1 VTENRTPDPADTAV
15 ARLARPRLLI
25 VDDLEDNRI
34 IIQRRFER
42 RGFDAVA
49 VESGAQALDLLGR
62 EAFDLVLL
70 DIIMPEMDGFEVL
83 TRIRQTKALSE
94 LPVIMVTV
102 KDASTDV
109 VRALKLGANDYVTK
123 PVDFDV
129 AQARVE
135 AHIARRQAEERARRN
150 KPDQEK
156 LVAELRRAVKQ
167 AQASTRA
174 KSDFL
179 ANMSHE
185 IRTPLNGILGMASV
199 LAQGATDPRQQQMVR
214 TIVDSA
220 VALERLLSDALDL
233 SRVEAG
239 KLEVR
244 REAFDL
250 AEVVE
255 RSSALF
261 EATATAKGLAFETH
275 MEPAARGTVMGD
287 PLRLQQILTN
297 LISNA
302 VKFTAAGS
310 VSVRVSRS
318 PDRPVLTFQVSD
330 TGIGFEPSRAAQ
342 LFSRFEQA
350 DGSIAQRFGG
360 SGLGLAISRHLAD
373 LMGGVLVATSEPQRG
388 SVFTLT
394 IPMDSAASEPAA
406 SAPPAPVDG
415 QRARVLVADDHAAN
429 RRVVELML
437 AQTGVDLV
445 LVGDGAQALEA
456 VAAGAFDVILM
467 DVQMPVLDGLSAIRA
482 IRAREAEQ
490 NLPRTPVMALS
501 AHAMD
506 EHVQMSL
513 AAGADRHLTKP
524 LQARTLIE
532 AVGEALSGAYAEGPK
547 ARRPRRRE
555 STRS

>member
-1 VTENRTPDPADTAV
+1 VTETRFPDPDEKAV
-15 ARLARPRLLI
+15 ARLANPRLLI

-34 IIQRRFER
+34 ILQRRFQR
-42 RGFDAVA
+42 RGFEAVA
-49 VESGAQALDLLGR
+49 VTSGAEALDILAR
-62 EAFDLVLL
+62 ETFDLVLL
-70 DIIMPEMDGFEVL
+70 DIVMPQMDGFEVL
-83 TRIRQTKALSE
+83 TRIRRIYTASE

-102 KDASTDV
+102 KDSSADV
-109 VRALKLGANDYVTK
+109 VRALKLGASDYVTK

-135 AHIARRQAEERARRN
+135 AHIGRKQAEERARRAR
-150 KPDQEK
+150 PDQEK

-174 KSDFL
+174 KSEFL

-199 LAQGATDPRQQQMVR
+199 LQQGCADARQEQMVR

-220 VALERLLSDALDL
+220 IALERLLSDALDL

-250 AEVVE
+250 GDVVA
-255 RSSALF
+255 RSAALF
-261 EATATAKGLAFETH
+261 ETTAAAKGLAFEIVVDAT
-275 MEPAARGTVMGD
+275 ARGAVMGD
-287 PLRLQQILTN
+287 ALRLQQILTN

-302 VKFTAAGS
+302 VKFTAAGR
-310 VSVRVSRS
+310 VGVRVSRD
-318 PDRPVLTFQVSD
+318 PDRAVLTFEVSD

-350 DGSIAQRFGG
+350 DGSITQRFGG
-360 SGLGLAISRHLAD
+360 SGLGLAISRHLAK
-373 LMGGVLVATSEPQRG
+373 LMGGAVVATSEPNRG

-394 IPMDSAASEPAA
+394 LPMETATAAEPAA
-406 SAPPAPVDG
+406 EPPPAERAG
-415 QRARVLVADDHAAN
+415 RARVLVADDHAAN

-437 AQTGVDLV
+437 SHAGVDIV
-445 LVGDGAQALEA
+445 LVGDGAQALDA
-456 VAAGAFDVILM
+456 VAAGRFDVILM

-482 IRAREAEQ
+482 MRRREAEQ
-490 NLPRTPVMALS
+490 DLPRTPILALS

-513 AAGADRHLTKP
+513 DAGADRHLTKP
-524 LQARTLIE
+524 LQAKLLIE
-532 AVGEALSGAYAEGPK
+532 AVGEALSATPSK
-547 ARRPRRRE
+547 PRRAQARAKA
-555 STRS
+555 SS